1 MIVWSLLAPTPPWV
15 TISQSG
21 LLTIGVAPIAGYSG
35 LVRVRAVDG
44 VDVVTLDIPINIQPA
59 YELVLDYVEIFEAA
73 WSAGF
78 GAVFDSIEL
87 EEPIE
92 YQLNGEG
99 KIIYADLDLGGV
111 GAGEFDI
118 VIGGVGVEFDGV
130 QVVVSPLIEAIPATF
145 TSVFGFENGIVTVES
160 IPAVFTSLFTVTPQL
175 STAYTQV
182 MAYSVLHQRGPGQPI
197 ISFGNWANLND
208 NDNLTGAYIEAGTF
222 SRLVV
227 DLGSALAV
235 QEIRL
240 DGGMYNLGLDLPSN
254 MNGLDLQY
262 AASLSGPWTTFTI
275 VSGANDSAIPVI
287 YNPNIT
293 AQYWRLA
300 DETNPG
306 LAACTSMFEF
316 YI

>member
-1 MIVWSLLAPTPPWV
+1 MIVWSLLAPTPPWI
-15 TISQSG
+15 TINQSG
-21 LLTIGVAPIAGYSG
+21 LLSIGVTPIAGYSG
-35 LVRVRAVDG
+35 VARVRAVDG
-44 VDVVTLDIPINIQPA
+44 VDVATLDIPINIQPA

-73 WSAGF
+73 WAVGF
-78 GAVFDSIEL
+78 GASFDSIEL
-87 EEPIE
+87 EPDAD
-92 YQLNGEG
+92 YQWPGENGA
-99 KIIYADLDLGGV
+99 IYADLDLGGV
-111 GAGEFDI
+111 GAGEFDV
-118 VIGGVGVEFDGV
+118 VINGVGVEVDGV
-130 QVVVSPLIEAIPATF
+130 QVVVSPLVESIPATF
-145 TSVFGFENGIVTVES
+145 TSVFDFENGVVTIES
-160 IPAVFTSLFTVTPQL
+160 IPAVFTSLFTFDAQL

-182 MAYSVLHQRGPGQPI
+182 MAYTVLHQKGPGQPI
-197 ISFGNWANLND
+197 ISFGDWANLND
-208 NDNLTGAYIEAGTF
+208 NDNLTGAFIDSGTF

-240 DGGMYNLGLDLPSN
+240 DGGFIAGLDLAVS

-275 VSGANDSAIPVI
+275 VSGISDFGPSVI